1 MWDVAVLASSATRHS
16 CKVCRK
22 DFPCGRSLG
31 GHMRSHSL
39 ADELDDDEEHQQR
52 QGLDCATAPG
62 AGGHGLRDKPKKT
75 RHLSSLSDCGGRGDV
90 FSPCESNV
98 DYRRARG
105 GGKAMELE
113 RDWKQE
119 GLMPPP
125 RRRRSMRVPARTPPP
140 TAFDKEPED
149 VALSLIMLSCDI
161 VDRRGCSTAVG
172 AKYSPGED
180 STRRDYQYEYH
191 HHDADSN
198 DGTKINKR
206 KLHHSDVGD
215 EKRGRYECPVCGR
228 TFQSYQALGGH
239 RASYKRIN
247 SNCSIAK
254 PILDYQPE
262 PKPSVETNT
271 SMVSNNRTI
280 KFECRICFRVF
291 SSGQS
296 LGGHKRSHSI
306 AGELYEHVH
315 SVDDDDV
322 GDDEQPLISDEFLD
336 LNLPAPGVED

>member
-1 MWDVAVLASSATRHS
+1 
-16 CKVCRK
+16 
-22 DFPCGRSLG
+22 
-31 GHMRSHSL
+31 MRSHSL
-39 ADELDDDEEHQQR
+39 AEVETALDDDDDDDGGEEQQQR
-52 QGLDCATAPG
+52 RAFDCMTAPG
-62 AGGHGLRDKPKKT
+62 AGGYGLRENPKKT
-75 RHLSSLSDCGGRGDV
+75 RRLSSLDDCNSSGHGELLSSCV
-90 FSPCESNV
+90 SEV
-98 DYRRARG
+98 DHDRHRHRARSG
-105 GGKAMELE
+105 LVMDLELE
-113 RDWKQE
+113 REQE
-119 GLMPPP
+119 QEEYIALTPTKPAYGLMPQP
-125 RRRRSMRVPARTPPP
+125 RRKRRSMRVPAAVDT
-140 TAFDKEPED
+140 EPED
-149 VALSLIMLSCDI
+149 VALSLMMLSRDI
-161 VDRRGCSTAVG
+161 IERRRCSRATAE
-172 AKYSPGED
+172 ED
-180 STRRDYQYEYH
+180 NARRERDYRYH
-191 HHDADSN
+191 QHTDCNDDA
-198 DGTKINKR
+198 KINKR
-206 KLHHSDVGD
+206 KHDHSLVID

-228 TFQSYQALGGH
+228 TFRSYQALGGH

-262 PKPSVETNT
+262 PKPSVETNTT

>member
-1 MWDVAVLASSATRHS
+1 
-16 CKVCRK
+16 
-22 DFPCGRSLG
+22 
-31 GHMRSHSL
+31 MRSHSL
-39 ADELDDDEEHQQR
+39 ADELDDEEEHQQR

-75 RHLSSLSDCGGRGDV
+75 RRLSSLSDCGGRGDV

-215 EKRGRYECPVCGR
+215 EKRGRYECPGCR
-228 TFQSYQALGGH
+228 RAFQSYQALGGH
-239 RASYKRIN
+239 RASHKRIN

-254 PILDYQPE
+254 PVVDQRPE
-262 PKPSVETNT
+262 RIVETNISSFNINYT
-271 SMVSNNRTI
+271 THMATTAVVALKAKSHKAI
-280 KFECRICFRVF
+280 KFECPICFRVF
-291 SSGQS
+291 GSGQA

-306 AGELYEHVH
+306 AGELYERAHADGDEDI
-315 SVDDDDV
+315 DDYDD
-322 GDDEQPLISDEFLD
+322 QPLISNRFLD
-336 LNLPAPGVED
+336 LNLPAPGVDE